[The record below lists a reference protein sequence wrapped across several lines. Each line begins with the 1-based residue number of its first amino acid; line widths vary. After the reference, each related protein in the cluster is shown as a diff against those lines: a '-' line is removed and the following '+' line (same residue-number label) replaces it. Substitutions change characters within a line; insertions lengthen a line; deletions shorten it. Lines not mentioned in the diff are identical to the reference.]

1 MIIALQTLLF
11 FREALI
17 RALDAFLRPYYNNFS
32 LALTRQGD
40 VSDDEDSEDHVFAEY
55 HDEKG
60 VVFFPPVYV
69 QRYAAVTDCLMAD
82 NWCGRLE
89 KVVELGYHDL
99 SFIKYL
105 KEVPGIQHIMG
116 VDIEAIPLQSS
127 SDLLGSEDYG
137 QKRENPLKITLF
149 QGNAADPD
157 YRLIGCDAVVAIE
170 MIEHMLPHDL
180 ERFIHTVFGFIKPW
194 VVVLTTPNGDFNV
207 LFKSLENNGLRR
219 LDHFFEWSREQFH
232 DWCSNVVL
240 RYPDYTV
247 TCKGI
252 GPGPPD
258 STQLGCCTQM
268 AVFVA
273 KDYHKQQ
280 ELDLNSLALVASKD
294 ISSLSI
300 EDMTSSYE
308 CIPDNKILCLTN
320 DVELYP
326 EISSNKQSC
335 VTIVLTSPMYSYHAI
350 EYDDK
355 SFQCNLDTELE
366 KGFLFEDE
374 PYRVLVPRRKRLYKI
389 YEIEDVNNR
398 LNCSTLQVKKFS
410 KTAQNVIAKNKIDSS
425 FTREVVDEIRHLKK
439 MLNLN
444 KECECTGE
452 HTWFNINWGENA
464 PYWNQ
469 YYKVVRE
476 YSYPFERKSDDS
488 RILDLLS
495 EEINRLVDKQWD
507 DDFPS
512 EGNLEIPLRL
522 LMDVVAHLTNDVD
535 KVKELLEWNGY
546 QVVDDVVIHSRLI
559 VDTTSVGTHDDDW
572 PDNDTVSDWD
582 ISEVHSTS
590 LSDGSTNMPDYY
602 GRCLRK
608 ALDHKVRKLRS
619 LLSADE
625 DITSELD
632 RVVCRLMKLA
642 LHTTRNRQCLVPS
655 SWVQCKLF
663 DLLTLTEKAIERRRK
678 HYFEESMLKAI
689 DNGKSEDKNSIL
701 ALINVKLENRRA
713 DEIMHK
719 YRNLIEP
726 LRTFDEEKFKLSEN
740 CIEELD
746 LEDDTEFFQDE
757 KQNLQIVSD
766 QISHDEEVE
775 RVLQKPKT
783 KLDIVREWIGGDYKN
798 IFPSYHYDMD
808 VSKSTYPYQ
817 IQNKES
823 NYSVAEYL
831 DKVDITS
838 PSSGTVDDKIKF
850 DRKPKKTHPKI
861 AKKSSKRKVNY
872 TFLLKKYYGKFG
884 DTDTMSKNKAQHK
897 RTNAAA
903 PIPNSLIELC
913 RNTEKENVKTEIE
926 GCKIFDV
933 SDYVNYDN
941 IAATEKGHII
951 SIITQDSE
959 EQVALTRSIGTDP
972 GPIIVDHETALE
984 TVINITK
991 HDSLCNFKESDSD
1004 DVPDQMIFLYDINEP
1019 STSKGIRRGGLDV
1032 QCGPDDVPHCDM
1044 LSATTSFTKF
1054 PKLFSKGI
1062 KIEHSTTNILCCKKT
1077 FDEGTS
1083 PDFTCPY
1090 KSAHPYMGIR
1100 IIDSDPKIQDKNV
1113 TESTTITTH
1122 DFLDDTLKCCDPKT
1136 TIIKSVSVN
1145 KTDDTKSSKGRLSPI
1160 LKSDVQIQSGDSKV
1174 DIGKKSP
1181 VRVRSK
1187 LSCGGI
1193 HVHSFK
1199 DREVSQD
1206 VIFQG
1211 GWNEITPDKHAKN
1224 NNKKTVPK
1232 KVVYTMKK
1240 LKRGSNTSV
1249 KNHGNSDVNN
1259 ALKRPIKIR
1268 TTKQISKKEQ
1278 TNKIIPNK
1286 KFPPTRNRNMLMRNV
1301 KKVSSKTRSHTVE
1314 NTNAI
1319 RHKEITKPASFEMP
1333 NIEHYL
1339 PAYLK
1344 RNRIAGVNKFLSKS
1358 LDTPKLINIK
1368 KPHFARSN
1376 MEEKCTLRQQLI
1388 RCNSEDEK
1396 RNDLKEIKDN
1406 STVYV
1411 SYQVFRN
1418 EVKNKRIT
1426 EKVQSANRQ
1435 VIGSNSTPKRS
1446 DSPDSQLST
1455 CSSPNSVG
1463 TVRAVSSIVT
1473 VDSCKKCST
1482 SSTTNNRNP
1491 NCIITTPKSNFGSKL
1506 KNIIKKNKYEVKNDN
1521 KENMPAP
1528 LKNVKRG
1535 IVGTT
1540 KNIFRA
1546 HTSCDKAPLSKTKL
1560 LLKKSNNKLPNI
1572 KSSSNLLKKSSSS
1585 LSEKV
1590 IDEPSIKINV
1600 LQSSPSD
1607 TVLILESYKDKPKVL
1622 DETKIFN
1629 CNNSVSKTKEHI
1641 DEVCS
1646 NPNCITLDSALSL
1659 KISIK
1664 HMLEETLKSI
1674 PVTPESNLKKDI
1686 LFKGDESFNNTSSP
1700 ISFKTVVENKD
1711 SSSFKLSLEEAMNTT
1726 FNKLSENASYTDAE
1740 KTEKKSLES
1749 MCTSS
1754 KQSEYF
1760 LADNQLDLCEFS
1772 SMINEPSY
1780 SVQGLFERKNQNIV
1794 TNVGGPIA
1802 LQAFS
1807 GFSVNGIPL
1816 AGDQPKYI
1824 NLVDPESGLLRPQ
1837 INRQTES
1844 EEILLS
1850 GRSSD
1855 TYESCYVDDESFV
1868 PSWLFN
1874 LINQQ
1879 HSNDESEEDENLV
1892 PYPLPIAEPVLDIDD
1907 VDIEGVG
1914 VGAGAGDGRGVHS
1927 DRSRDSSGRGTSLSS
1942 SETSSDTPTGGE
1954 AVIVDPSTFVGLY
1967 EFVHEAADS
1976 TNFDRPNES
1985 PDTSFTTAE
1994 ADTGD
1999 VNRPRSRSRTVA
2011 SDIDADVSSLDTDAV
2026 DSDNFE

>member
-11 FREALI
+11 FRETLI
-17 RALDAFLRPYYNNFS
+17 RALDAFLRPYYKNFS

-40 VSDDEDSEDHVFAEY
+40 DSDDEDSEDHVFAEY

-69 QRYAAVTDCLMAD
+69 QRYAAVTDCLMDD

-116 VDIEAIPLQSS
+116 VDIEAIPLQNS
-127 SDLLGSEDYG
+127 SDLLGFEDFG
-137 QKRENPLKITLF
+137 QKRENPLKVTLF

-180 ERFIHTVFGFIKPW
+180 ERFLHTVFGFIKPW

-207 LFKSLENNGLRR
+207 LFKSLETNGLRR

-232 DWCSNVVL
+232 DWCSNIVL
-240 RYPDYTV
+240 RYPEYTV
-247 TCKGI
+247 SCKGI

-258 STQLGCCTQM
+258 TIQLGCCTQM

-294 ISSLSI
+294 VPSLSI

-308 CIPDNKILCLTN
+308 YIPDNKMLCLTN

-335 VTIVLTSPMYSYHAI
+335 VTIVLTSPKYSYAI

-355 SFQCNLDTELE
+355 SFQCNLDTELA
-366 KGFLFEDE
+366 KRFLFEDE

-410 KTAQNVIAKNKIDSS
+410 KTTQNVIAKNKIDSS

-452 HTWFNINWGENA
+452 HTWFNINWGANA

-469 YYKVVRE
+469 YYRVVRE

-488 RILDLLS
+488 RILDLIS
-495 EEINRLVDKQWD
+495 EEINRLIDKQWD

-590 LSDGSTNMPDYY
+590 PSDGSTNMPDYY

-608 ALDHKVRKLRS
+608 ALDHKVRKLRT

-642 LHTTRNRQCLVPS
+642 LHTTRNRQCPVPS

-678 HYFEESMLKAI
+678 HYFEECMLKAI
-689 DNGKSEDKNSIL
+689 DNGKSERKKSIL

-726 LRTFDEEKFKLSEN
+726 PRTFDEEKFQLAEN

-746 LEDDTEFFQDE
+746 LEDDNEFFQDE
-757 KQNLQIVSD
+757 KQNLEIVSE
-766 QISHDEEVE
+766 QISHDEEIE
-775 RVLQKPKT
+775 SFMQKPKT
-783 KLDIVREWIGGDYKN
+783 KLDIVREWISGDYKN
-798 IFPSYHYDMD
+798 ISPSYHYDME
-808 VSKSTYPYQ
+808 VSKSTYQ

-838 PSSGTVDDKIKF
+838 PSSGTVDEKIKF
-850 DRKPKKTHPKI
+850 DRNPKKSHPKI
-861 AKKSSKRKVNY
+861 AKKSSKRKMNY
-872 TFLLKKYYGKFG
+872 TFLLKKYYSKFG
-884 DTDTMSKNKAQHK
+884 DTDTMFKNKGTERHK
-897 RTNAAA
+897 RQSNAAA

-913 RNTEKENVKTEIE
+913 RNTEKENVKTEAEEFE
-926 GCKIFDV
+926 GCKIRKV
-933 SDYVNYDN
+933 SDYDN
-941 IAATEKGHII
+941 IAATEKCHFM

-959 EQVALTRSIGTDP
+959 EQFAFRQSIGTDP
-972 GPIIVDHETALE
+972 GPSIIDHEAVNE

-991 HDSLCNFKESDSD
+991 HDSLCNFKESDSE
-1004 DVPDQMIFLYDINEP
+1004 DVPGQMIFLYDINEP

-1032 QCGPDDVPHCDM
+1032 QCGPDHVPHCDM

-1062 KIEHSTTNILCCKKT
+1062 KIEHSTTNICSKKT

-1090 KSAHPYMGIR
+1090 KLAHPHMGIR
-1100 IIDSDPKIQDKNV
+1100 IIDSDTKIQDKNL
-1113 TESTTITTH
+1113 TESTTMTTH

-1136 TIIKSVSVN
+1136 TVIKSISVN
-1145 KTDDTKSSKGRLSPI
+1145 KTDHTKSPKGLLSPI
-1160 LKSDVQIQSGDSKV
+1160 LKSDVQIQSGGSKV
-1174 DIGKKSP
+1174 DIDKKSP

-1211 GWNEITPDKHAKN
+1211 GWNEITPDKLAKK
-1224 NNKKTVPK
+1224 NNKKVVPK
-1232 KVVYTMKK
+1232 KVVYTTKK

-1249 KNHGNSDVNN
+1249 KNLGNSDVNN
-1259 ALKRPIKIR
+1259 AIKRPIKIR
-1268 TTKQISKKEQ
+1268 TTKQIIKKEQ
-1278 TNKIIPNK
+1278 TNKIMPNK
-1286 KFPPTRNRNMLMRNV
+1286 KFPPSRNRNMLIRNV
-1301 KKVSSKTRSHTVE
+1301 KKVSSKTVSHALE
-1314 NTNAI
+1314 KTNAI
-1319 RHKEITKPASFEMP
+1319 RHKEMTKPFERP

-1344 RNRIAGVNKFLSKS
+1344 RNRSAGVNKFLSKS
-1358 LDTPKLINIK
+1358 LDSPKLINTK
-1368 KPHFARSN
+1368 KPHFVRSN
-1376 MEEKCTLRQQLI
+1376 MEEKSTLRQQFI
-1388 RCNSEDEK
+1388 RCNSEDEN
-1396 RNDLKEIKDN
+1396 RNDLKGIKDN

-1446 DSPDSQLST
+1446 GSPDSQLST

-1482 SSTTNNRNP
+1482 SSTTNNRNS
-1491 NCIITTPKSNFGSKL
+1491 NGNTTIPKTNFASKL
-1506 KNIIKKNKYEVKNDN
+1506 KNIIKKNKYEKKNDN
-1521 KENMPAP
+1521 KENIPTP
-1528 LKNVKRG
+1528 LKNEKRG
-1535 IVGTT
+1535 FVGTT

-1546 HTSCDKAPLSKTKL
+1546 HTSCDTSPLSKTKL
-1560 LLKKSNNKLPNI
+1560 HLKKSSYKLPNI
-1572 KSSSNLLKKSSSS
+1572 KSSSNLLKNSSSL

-1590 IDEPSIKINV
+1590 TDKPSIEKNV

-1607 TVLILESYKDKPKVL
+1607 TVLVLESYKDLSKAL
-1622 DETKIFN
+1622 DESINFKS
-1629 CNNSVSKTKEHI
+1629 NNFFSKTTLNI

-1646 NPNCITLDSALSL
+1646 KHNCITSNSAHSL
-1659 KISIK
+1659 EISIK
-1664 HMLEETLKSI
+1664 HMLEELLESI
-1674 PVTPESNLKKDI
+1674 SITPESNLKRDI
-1686 LFKGDESFNNTSSP
+1686 LFKDDESFNNTSSP
-1700 ISFKTVVENKD
+1700 ISYKTVIENKD
-1711 SSSFKLSLEEAMNTT
+1711 SSSFKLNLEEAINIS
-1726 FNKLSENASYTDAE
+1726 FNKSVSDNTSFKDAD

-1772 SMINEPSY
+1772 SMINEPSD

-1816 AGDQPKYI
+1816 AGDQPQYI

-1855 TYESCYVDDESFV
+1855 TYESCYVEDESFV

-1967 EFVHEAADS
+1967 EFVREAADS

>member
-11 FREALI
+11 FRETLI
-17 RALDAFLRPYYNNFS
+17 RALDAFLRPYYKNFS

-40 VSDDEDSEDHVFAEY
+40 VSDDEGSEDHVFAEY

-69 QRYAAVTDCLMAD
+69 QRYAAVTDCLMDD

-89 KVVELGYHDL
+89 KVVEFGYHDL

-127 SDLLGSEDYG
+127 SDLLGCEDYG
-137 QKRENPLKITLF
+137 QKRENPLKVTLF

-180 ERFIHTVFGFIKPW
+180 ERFLHTVFGFIKPW

-219 LDHFFEWSREQFH
+219 LDHFFEWSREQFY
-232 DWCSNVVL
+232 DWCSNIVL

-258 STQLGCCTQM
+258 TAQLGCCTQM

-280 ELDLNSLALVASKD
+280 ELDISSLALVASKD
-294 ISSLSI
+294 VPSLSI

-366 KGFLFEDE
+366 KAFLFEDE
-374 PYRVLVPRRKRLYKI
+374 PYRVLIPRRKRLYKI
-389 YEIEDVNNR
+389 YDIEDVNNR

-410 KTAQNVIAKNKIDSS
+410 KTTQNVIAMNKMDSS

-469 YYKVVRE
+469 YYRVVRE

-488 RILDLLS
+488 RILDLIS

-512 EGNLEIPLRL
+512 EGNLEIPLTL

-590 LSDGSTNMPDYY
+590 ISDGSTNMPDYY

-608 ALDHKVRKLRS
+608 ALDHKVRKLRT

-632 RVVCRLMKLA
+632 GVVCRLMKLA
-642 LHTTRNRQCLVPS
+642 LHTTRNRQCPVPS

-678 HYFEESMLKAI
+678 HYFDECMLKAI
-689 DNGKSEDKNSIL
+689 DNGKSKDKNSIL

-726 LRTFDEEKFKLSEN
+726 IRTFDDDKFKLSEN

-746 LEDDTEFFQDE
+746 LEDDNEFFQDE
-757 KQNLQIVSD
+757 NQNLQIVSEP
-766 QISHDEEVE
+766 ISHDEEIESVM
-775 RVLQKPKT
+775 QKPKT

-798 IFPSYHYDMD
+798 MFSSYHQDMD
-808 VSKSTYPYQ
+808 VSKSTYQ
-817 IQNKES
+817 IHNIQS
-823 NYSVAEYL
+823 NYSVAGYL
-831 DKVDITS
+831 DKIDISS
-838 PSSGTVDDKIKF
+838 PSSGTVDDKIKL
-850 DRKPKKTHPKI
+850 DRKPTKSHPKT
-861 AKKSSKRKVNY
+861 AKKSSKRKMNY
-872 TFLLKKYYGKFG
+872 TFLLKKYYSKFG
-884 DTDTMSKNKAQHK
+884 DTDTMCKNKGKKHHK
-897 RTNAAA
+897 QLSIAAA
-903 PIPNSLIELC
+903 PVRINIIHKK
-913 RNTEKENVKTEIE
+913 TEKEHVKTETE
-926 GCKIFDV
+926 NACKIRDV

-941 IAATEKGHII
+941 IAATEKCHII

-959 EQVALTRSIGTDP
+959 EQVALRRSIGTDP
-972 GPIIVDHETALE
+972 GPSIIDHEAALE

-991 HDSLCNFKESDSD
+991 HDSLCNFKEYDSE
-1004 DVPDQMIFLYDINEP
+1004 DVPGQMIFLYDINEP

-1062 KIEHSTTNILCCKKT
+1062 KIEHSTTNICCEKT

-1083 PDFTCPY
+1083 PDFTSPY

-1100 IIDSDPKIQDKNV
+1100 IIDSDTKIQDKNV
-1113 TESTTITTH
+1113 TESTTMTTH
-1122 DFLDDTLKCCDPKT
+1122 DFLDDTSKCCNPKT
-1136 TIIKSVSVN
+1136 TLIKSISVN
-1145 KTDDTKSSKGRLSPI
+1145 ETDHIKSPKRLLSPL
-1160 LKSDVQIQSGDSKV
+1160 LKSDVQIQSGGSKV
-1174 DIGKKSP
+1174 DIGRKSP
-1181 VRVRSK
+1181 VRVKSK

-1211 GWNEITPDKHAKN
+1211 GWNEITPDKLAKK
-1224 NNKKTVPK
+1224 NNKKAVPK
-1232 KVVYTMKK
+1232 KVVYTTKK

-1249 KNHGNSDVNN
+1249 KNHGNSDVKN

-1268 TTKQISKKEQ
+1268 TTKQILKKEQ
-1278 TNKIIPNK
+1278 TNKIMPNK
-1286 KFPPTRNRNMLMRNV
+1286 KFPPTRNRNMLIRNV
-1301 KKVSSKTRSHTVE
+1301 KKASSKTVSNTLE

-1319 RHKEITKPASFEMP
+1319 RHKEITKPASFERP

-1344 RNRIAGVNKFLSKS
+1344 RNRSAGVNKFSSKS
-1358 LDTPKLINIK
+1358 LDSPKLINIK
-1368 KPHFARSN
+1368 KPQFLRSS
-1376 MEEKCTLRQQLI
+1376 MEEKSNLRQQFI

-1396 RNDLKEIKDN
+1396 RNDLKEIKNN

-1446 DSPDSQLST
+1446 GSPDSQLST

-1482 SSTTNNRNP
+1482 SSTTNNRNSP
-1491 NCIITTPKSNFGSKL
+1491 TATIPKTNFGSKI
-1506 KNIIKKNKYEVKNDN
+1506 KNIIKKNKYEKKNDN
-1521 KENMPAP
+1521 KENIPTP
-1528 LKNVKRG
+1528 LKNAKRG
-1535 IVGTT
+1535 FVGTT

-1546 HTSCDKAPLSKTKL
+1546 HTSCDTTHLSKTKL
-1560 LLKKSNNKLPNI
+1560 HLKKSSNKLPNI
-1572 KSSSNLLKKSSSS
+1572 KSSGNLLKKSSSL

-1590 IDEPSIKINV
+1590 NDEPSNENNV

-1607 TVLILESYKDKPKVL
+1607 TVLILERFSSYKDLSKDL
-1622 DETKIFN
+1622 DESINFN
-1629 CNNSVSKTKEHI
+1629 SNNLFSKTTEHI
-1641 DEVCS
+1641 DEVCI
-1646 NPNCITLDSALSL
+1646 NPNCITSKSAHSMEIL
-1659 KISIK
+1659 IK
-1664 HMLEETLKSI
+1664 DMLEETLKSI
-1674 PVTPESNLKKDI
+1674 SITPESNLKRDI
-1686 LFKGDESFNNTSSP
+1686 LFKNDKSLNNTSSP
-1700 ISFKTVVENKD
+1700 ISFKTVIENKD
-1711 SSSFKLSLEEAMNTT
+1711 SSSFKLSLEEAIDTS
-1726 FNKLSENASYTDAE
+1726 FNKVSENATITE

-1772 SMINEPSY
+1772 SMINEPSD

-1816 AGDQPKYI
+1816 AGDQPQYI

-1855 TYESCYVDDESFV
+1855 TYESCYVEDESFV

-1874 LINQQ
+1874 LINQH

-1907 VDIEGVG
+1907 VDIDGVG

-1942 SETSSDTPTGGE
+1942 SETSTDTPTGGE

-1967 EFVHEAADS
+1967 EFVREAADS
-1976 TNFDRPNES
+1976 STFDRPNES

-1999 VNRPRSRSRTVA
+1999 VNRPRSRSRTAA
-2011 SDIDADVSSLDTDAV
+2011 SDIDADVSSLDTDAI
-2026 DSDNFE
+2026 DSDNYE